1 MKPGKIVL
9 LATAVIVAGIGS
21 YMLYWEKV
29 QHRFT
34 VVTEHQLYQS
44 AQMRPDELLELAR
57 DKGIRT
63 VVDLRLTEDSREDIA
78 AQAAALAG
86 TDVENIHLPVEHVPD
101 EASVMRFLE
110 IVGDPSKRPVL
121 VHCQHGTGRS
131 VLFSSLF
138 RLEFENWDNETAR
151 RAVEPLHWRGNFA
164 PDAPKGAYLLEY
176 QPREMKLVITGMAR
190 AAK

>member
-1 MKPGKIVL
+1 MKTGKTVL
-9 LATAVIVAGIGS
+9 LAAAVVVVGIGS
-21 YMLYWEKV
+21 YLLYWEKV

-44 AQMRPDELLELAR
+44 AEMPPDELLELAR
-57 DKGIRT
+57 NHGIRT

-86 TDVENIHLPVEHVPD
+86 TDVENIHLPAHHVPD
-101 EASVMRFLE
+101 EATVMRFLE
-110 IVGDPSKRPVL
+110 IVGDPAKRPVL

-138 RLEFENWDNETAR
+138 RIEFENWDNETAR

-164 PDAPKGAYLLEY
+164 PDAPKGAYLLDY
-176 QPREMKLVITGMAR
+176 QPHEIRLEVAATAR

>member
-1 MKPGKIVL
+1 MRFGKTAL
-9 LATAVIVAGIGS
+9 LTAALGLVAAATYYV
-21 YMLYWEKV
+21 YWEEV

-44 AQMRPDELLELAR
+44 AQMPPAKLLDLAQ

-63 VVDLRLTEDSREDIA
+63 VVDLRLTEDSREEIA
-78 AQAAALAG
+78 AEAAALAG
-86 TDVENIHLPVEHVPD
+86 TGVEYVHLPAHHVPSD
-101 EASVMRFLE
+101 ETVMKFLE

-138 RLEFENWDNETAR
+138 RVEFENWDNETAR

-164 PDAPKGAYLLEY
+164 PDAPKGAYLLSY
-176 QPREMKLVITGMAR
+176 RPHDMQLVIS
-190 AAK
+190 AAKSAR